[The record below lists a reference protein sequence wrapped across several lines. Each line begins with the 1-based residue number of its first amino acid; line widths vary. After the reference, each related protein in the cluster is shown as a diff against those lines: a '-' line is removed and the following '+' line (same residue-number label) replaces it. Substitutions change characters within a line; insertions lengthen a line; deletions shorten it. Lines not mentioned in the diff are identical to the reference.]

1 MKLFDLAPAYEQ
13 ALSII
18 TQMEEDGCTDDEL
31 EQAMRMV
38 DQIEGDLNTKCLNIA
53 SWVRNL
59 EAEAKAIKEA
69 QDAMDKRRKAAT
81 TKAERL
87 RNYLFHGLKLA
98 GVTKVQFPHFVI
110 SVKQCPESVQIAPG
124 ALIPDEYLRHPE
136 PEPNKVALKDALKHG
151 KKIPGCSLERNEKL
165 EIK

>member
-1 MKLFDLAPAYEQ
+1 MKLFDLAPAFAE
-13 ALSII
+13 ASEII
-18 TQMEEDGCTDDEL
+18 DQMTIDGCTQDEL
-31 EQAMRMV
+31 DEAMRIV
-38 DQIEGDLNTKCLNIA
+38 EQITSDLNTKALNIA

-81 TKAERL
+81 AKAERL

-98 GVTKVQFPHFVI
+98 GVMKMQFPHFVI

-124 ALIPDEYLRHPE
+124 ALIPDEYLRYPE
-136 PEPNKVALKDALKHG
+136 PEPNKVALKEALKHG
-151 KKIPGCSLERNEKL
+151 KEIPGCRLERNEKL